1 MRRARPGEHADG
13 VNRSTSAGERRGVTR
28 SVILRALTAA
38 ALVGFAIV
46 HLRIAGNYAG
56 LGKHPLALNDQFY
69 AQAVIASLL
78 ALALLVRPRLLVWLA
93 AAAFAAGSLAVLVYS
108 RSNCLPIYGF
118 GGCFSENWSVEG
130 AKNAA
135 YFETAALLLAAV
147 GALTSRRR
155 VTLRSA

>member
-13 VNRSTSAGERRGVTR
+13 VNRSTSAGERRDVTR
-28 SVILRALTAA
+28 SVILRALTAV

-93 AAAFAAGSLAVLVYS
+93 TAGFAAGSLAVLVYS

-118 GGCFSENWSVEG
+118 DGCFSENWSVEG

-155 VTLRSA
+155 VTPGSA